1 MIRMSVDDDV
11 AEVVLDAPARLNALD
26 EAGLDEL
33 SDALV
38 TAEGAGVRAL
48 LLRGEGK
55 AFCAG
60 RDISGV
66 DPASDDVLG
75 FLAGRVE
82 PVLRRLA
89 RFPAPTFAVGHGACL
104 GVGLGLL
111 IASDVVYLADDAKVG
126 SPFGRLGAVLDSG
139 GHALF
144 VERLG
149 AHRTLDL
156 IYTSDLISGRE
167 AVTAGLFSRSFPAD
181 EVLDATRVAARR
193 AAAGPTRAFV
203 ASKEIVTAIREQRL
217 GLWAAVEQENR
228 AQAAV
233 RDTADYREG
242 FAAFQQKRP
251 PEFHGR

>member
-1 MIRMSVDDDV
+1 MIRMSVDDGV
-11 AEVVLDAPARLNALD
+11 AELVLDAPERRNALD
-26 EAGLDEL
+26 GTGLDEL
-33 SDALV
+33 ADAL
-38 TAEGAGVRAL
+38 TRAEDAGVRAL

-60 RDISGV
+60 RDIAGV
-66 DPASDDVLG
+66 DPASDDVRG

-111 IASDVVYLADDAKVG
+111 VASDVVYLADDAKVG

-149 AHRTLDL
+149 AHRALDL
-156 IYTSDLISGRE
+156 IYTGDLMTGVE
-167 AVTAGLFSRSFPAD
+167 AVRAGLFSRSFAAD
-181 EVLDATRVAARR
+181 EVLDATRAAARR
-193 AAAGPTRAFV
+193 TASGPTRSFV
-203 ASKEIVTAIREQRL
+203 ASKRIVAGIRDERI
-217 GLWAAVEQENR
+217 GLWTAVERENH
-228 AQAAV
+228 AQATL
-233 RDTADYREG
+233 RDTADYVEG
-242 FAAFQQKRP
+242 FTAFQDKRAP
-251 PEFHGR
+251 RFRGD